1 TSVDIPVK
9 VTYPD
14 GSTEETPVKV
24 TVTPNQAQ
32 ENTPGYE
39 DGSTTPGNPVTV
51 PQTGDEELPP
61 GTKFEVPTDKIPEG
75 WTVTVDPDNGEVTVT
90 PPANA
95 EPGTSVDIPVKV
107 TYPDGSTEETPVK
120 VTVTPNQAQ
129 ENTPGYED
137 GSTTPGNPVTVP
149 QTGDTELPPGTKF
162 EVPPTSVPE
171 GWEIEVNPD
180 NGEVTVTPPA
190 DAEPGTSVDIPVKV
204 TYPDGSTEETPVKV
218 TVTPNQA
225 QENTPGYEDGS
236 TTPGNPVT
244 VPQTGDT
251 ELPPGTKFEVPPTSV
266 PEGWEIEV
274 NPDNGEVTVTPP
286 ADAEPGTSVDIPIK
300 VTYPDG
306 STEETPVKV
315 TVTPNQAQ
323 E

>member
-1 TSVDIPVK
+1 TTPGNPVTVPQTGDEELPPGTTFEVPPAGIPEDWTVTVDPDNGTVTVTPPANAEPGTSVDIPIK

-39 DGSTTPGNPVTV
+39 DGN
-51 PQTGDEELPP
+51 
-61 GTKFEVPTDKIPEG
+61 
-75 WTVTVDPDNGEVTVT
+75 
-90 PPANA
+90 
-95 EPGTSVDIPVKV
+95 
-107 TYPDGSTEETPVK
+107 
-120 VTVTPNQAQ
+120 
-129 ENTPGYED
+129 
-137 GSTTPGNPVTVP
+137 TTPGNPVTVP

-190 DAEPGTSVDIPVKV
+190 DVEPGTSVDIPVKV

-225 QENTPGYEDGS
+225 QENTPGYEDGN

-251 ELPPGTKFEVPPTSV
+251 ELPP
-266 PEGWEIEV
+266 
-274 NPDNGEVTVTPP
+274 
-286 ADAEPGTSVDIPIK
+286 
-300 VTYPDG
+300 
-306 STEETPVKV
+306 
-315 TVTPNQAQ
+315 
-323 E
+323 

>member
-1 TSVDIPVK
+1 MPPANAETGTSVDIPVKVTYPEETAEETPVKATVASNRPQENIPGYNGGSTKPGVGVNIPQTGDTQLPPNTRFEIPQGGVPSGWTVTVNPNNGEVTVTPPADAEPGTSVDIPIK

-39 DGSTTPGNPVTV
+39 DGN
-51 PQTGDEELPP
+51 
-61 GTKFEVPTDKIPEG
+61 
-75 WTVTVDPDNGEVTVT
+75 
-90 PPANA
+90 
-95 EPGTSVDIPVKV
+95 
-107 TYPDGSTEETPVK
+107 
-120 VTVTPNQAQ
+120 
-129 ENTPGYED
+129 
-137 GSTTPGNPVTVP
+137 
-149 QTGDTELPPGTKF
+149 
-162 EVPPTSVPE
+162 
-171 GWEIEVNPD
+171 
-180 NGEVTVTPPA
+180 
-190 DAEPGTSVDIPVKV
+190 
-204 TYPDGSTEETPVKV
+204 
-218 TVTPNQA
+218 
-225 QENTPGYEDGS
+225 

-300 VTYPDG
+300 VTYGDG
-306 STEETPVKV
+306 DVLLCV
-315 TVTPNQAQ
+315 VC
-323 E
+323 